1 MSDERFELMRR
12 ILAAPS
18 PIGLE
23 GAMTRGVLEPHF
35 QTFIPDT
42 WKIHTFKGNAGIVL
56 DTAPDRSDAFS
67 VMIIGHAD
75 KIRMQVR
82 SVGEDGKNMGQLGF
96 HVADDVNWASSVV
109 VH

>member
-42 WKIHTFKGNAGIVL
+42 WKIHTFKGNAGI
-56 DTAPDRSDAFS
+56 
-67 VMIIGHAD
+67 
-75 KIRMQVR
+75 
-82 SVGEDGKNMGQLGF
+82 
-96 HVADDVNWASSVV
+96 DVPKLRTHHDFIEAIFDSHYFVPVS
-109 VH
+109 